1 MKVENY
7 ASLSKAGYLFHILRH
22 PVDGYHELKN
32 NNKFSLTIANI
43 LLGLWVLL
51 SILNWGYID
60 YDFRNNFADV
70 ELIFVLGT
78 TVFLFA
84 ISVVSNW
91 SFCTLLDG
99 KGRAKEIWVVCAYA
113 LLPYLICGYIRV
125 ILSFFMVVDEA
136 VFLTYLETI
145 AILWSCFLVVIG
157 LSALHEYDIKK
168 TLLSILLTI
177 VGDLIIIFLMV
188 LVSGL
193 VTQIYN
199 FFMTVFS
206 EVYYRI
212 S

>member
-7 ASLSKAGYLFHILRH
+7 ASLSKLGYLFHILFH
-22 PVDGYHELKN
+22 PVDGYHEMKN
-32 NNKFSLTIANI
+32 NNKFSMLIANV
-43 LLGLWVLL
+43 LLVLWVLL

-60 YDFRNNFADV
+60 YDFRSNFKDV
-70 ELIFVLGT
+70 ELIFILGT

-84 ISVVSNW
+84 MSVLSNW

-99 KGRAKEIWVVCAYA
+99 KGRAKEIWVVGAYA

-136 VFLTYLETI
+136 VFLTYLQTVSVI
-145 AILWSCFLVVIG
+145 WSGFLLVIG
-157 LSALHEYDIKK
+157 LGALHEYDIKK
-168 TLLSILLTI
+168 TIGSICLT
-177 VGDLIIIFLMV
+177 VLGDLIIIFLMV

-199 FFMTVFS
+199 FFMTVIS
-206 EVYYRI
+206 EIYYRI
-212 S
+212 N

>member
-7 ASLSKAGYLFHILRH
+7 ASLSKVGYLFHILLH
-22 PVDGYHELKN
+22 PVDGYHEMKN
-32 NNKFSLTIANI
+32 NKKYSMLIANV

-51 SILNWGYID
+51 SIFNWGYID
-60 YDFRNNFADV
+60 YDFRSNYEDV

-78 TVFLFA
+78 TVFIFA
-84 ISVVSNW
+84 MSVLSNW

-99 KGRAKEIWVVCAYA
+99 KGRAKEIWVVGAYA

-136 VFLTYLETI
+136 VFLTYLETV
-145 AILWSCFLVVIG
+145 AILWSCALLVIG
-157 LSALHEYDIKK
+157 LGALHEYDLKK
-168 TLLSILLTI
+168 TLGSILLTI
-177 VGDLIIIFLMV
+177 LGDLIMLFLLV

-199 FFMTVFS
+199 FFMTIFS
-206 EVYYRI
+206 EIYYRI
-212 S
+212 N